1 MHSPIF
7 RRGHKLST
15 IFTIYGF
22 GWFNLTISFSN
33 LNNILNTFFR
43 LDNNNVQSLGCFIN
57 FQMSSDGFPHID
69 DDGIG
74 PLTPEFIAR
83 ISSGF
88 GRPYLRNT
96 PGEEIQKDSK
106 KIFKRC

>member
-1 MHSPIF
+1 
-7 RRGHKLST
+7 
-15 IFTIYGF
+15 
-22 GWFNLTISFSN
+22 
-33 LNNILNTFFR
+33 
-43 LDNNNVQSLGCFIN
+43 
-57 FQMSSDGFPHID
+57 MSSDGFPHID